1 MSTFDHQWQKL
12 TALARSA
19 PVDPATAPFGFATRV
34 ATRAATAP
42 AESPWAFIEHFA
54 LRGLVVAAVFSMASA
69 AFNYTILTSDQTD
82 IYATGTADSIVELLD
97 IS

>member
-19 PVDPATAPFGFATRV
+19 PVDPTTAPFGFATRV
-34 ATRAATAP
+34 AARAATAP

-54 LRGLVVAAVFSMASA
+54 LRGLVVAAVFGMASA
-69 AFNYTILTSDQTD
+69 AFNYSILTSDQTD
-82 IYATGTADSIVELLD
+82 FYATGATDSIVELLD